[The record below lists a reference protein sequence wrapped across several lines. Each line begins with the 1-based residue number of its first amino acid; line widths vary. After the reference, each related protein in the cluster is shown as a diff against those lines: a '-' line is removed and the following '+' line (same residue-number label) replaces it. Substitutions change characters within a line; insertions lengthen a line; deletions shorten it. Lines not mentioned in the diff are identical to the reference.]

1 MVAMLNRSYSI
12 QEFHKKVS
20 EAKTLGQLSNL
31 LQDPRLDLSIHITSS
46 LPWGLCW
53 DVYGGS
59 LTGDCRMDI
68 LPKLLINGEPWEVSN
83 QESLIFSN
91 FYRWDDL
98 GNQFLLSIKR
108 SLKGV
113 QKVWN

>member
-20 EAKTLGQLSNL
+20 KAKTLDELRNL

-53 DVYGGS
+53 DISGGS
-59 LTGDCRMDI
+59 LIGDCRMDI
-68 LPKLLINGEPWEVSN
+68 LPKLLIN
-83 QESLIFSN
+83 
-91 FYRWDDL
+91 RWDDL
-98 GNQFLLSIKR
+98 ENQFLLSLKR
-108 SLKGV
+108 SLSGV
-113 QKVWN
+113 QRVWN